1 MGTESPAQ
9 FPSLDP
15 IDRPPPEV
23 AKFLARQYWDS
34 LLFCSSRHL
43 SRPPAAGRP
52 RHEGIPYSSQF
63 MILRIDS
70 TEFMN

>member
-1 MGTESPAQ
+1 MGRRLITGSESRCY
-9 FPSLDP
+9 
-15 IDRPPPEV
+15 RPGPPGV
-23 AKFLARQYWDS
+23 PKFLARQYWDS

-70 TEFMN
+70 TES

>member
-1 MGTESPAQ
+1 MGTITVSESRSYRP
-9 FPSLDP
+9 P
-15 IDRPPPEV
+15 PPPEV

-34 LLFCSSRHL
+34 LVFCSSRHL